1 MPNAGADSW
10 GILLIRSALNRG
22 IGCLIARVQC
32 TGPAYNLL
40 VEDIKKAA
48 QERGKKMGLTYAGAV
63 LPAEAHKL
71 MQAGAKL
78 VDVRTKPELLYVGKV
93 PGSVAIE
100 WQTYPGSRENPEFI
114 AELAAAVPKDTP
126 VMFLCRSGVRSNAAA
141 EAATRAGWKEA
152 YNILE
157 GFEGDK
163 DANQHR
169 GSVGGWR
176 KAGLPW
182 IQS

>member
-1 MPNAGADSW
+1 M
-10 GILLIRSALNRG
+10 
-22 IGCLIARVQC
+22 
-32 TGPAYNLL
+32 
-40 VEDIKKAA
+40 EEIKKAA
-48 QERGKKMGLTYAGAV
+48 RERGNKLGVTYAGAL

-78 VDVRTKPELLYVGKV
+78 VDVRTKPELQYVGKV
-93 PGSVAIE
+93 PGSVAVE
-100 WQTYPGSRENPEFI
+100 WQTYPGNRENPEFLG
-114 AELAAAVPKDTP
+114 ELAASVSKDTP
-126 VMFLCRSGVRSNAAA
+126 VMFLCRSGARSHAAA

-163 DANQHR
+163 DAAQHR
-169 GSVGGWR
+169 SSVGGWR

-182 IQS
+182 VQS